1 MKLLCDHRHYSH
13 FCFGLHVIHA
23 RVCVCVRECVLR
35 YILHM
40 HEEKILRQNLFG
52 DLGLTDLANKLASE
66 PYGSSSPVFI
76 PAALDIDI

>member
-1 MKLLCDHRHYSH
+1 M
-13 FCFGLHVIHA
+13 HV
-23 RVCVCVRECVLR
+23 
-35 YILHM
+35 
-40 HEEKILRQNLFG
+40 EKILRQDLFG

>member
-1 MKLLCDHRHYSH
+1 
-13 FCFGLHVIHA
+13 
-23 RVCVCVRECVLR
+23 
-35 YILHM
+35 M

-76 PAALDIDI
+76 PAALDIDIWTVAFELRFPGLHSQHFTD